1 MIKTN
6 DDLRPHSIVL
16 GSGAVVSICMGFE
29 IASKYAAKSYLE
41 GTYTVRPSTPE
52 DVAFVCTEG
61 GINRIELIEKAMSTK
76 S

>member
-1 MIKTN
+1 MKTV

-16 GSGAVVSICMGFE
+16 GSGSVVAICMGNE
-29 IASKYAAKSYLE
+29 IASRYAAKSYLE
-41 GTYTVRPSTPE
+41 GTYSIRPSTPE